1 MPLKAWRFP
10 ARTLKEIAA
19 RAAREGISQAVLVRR
34 AVDRDLSRFDT
45 LDQIDDLRRRVEIL
59 EQILEPWLRRGR

>member
-19 RAAREGISQAVLVRR
+19 RAAGEGINQAVLVRR
-34 AVDRDLSRFDT
+34 AVDRELGRLDT
-45 LDQIDDLRRRVEIL
+45 LDQIDDLRRRVEFL
-59 EQILEPWLRRGR
+59 ERQFRRMR